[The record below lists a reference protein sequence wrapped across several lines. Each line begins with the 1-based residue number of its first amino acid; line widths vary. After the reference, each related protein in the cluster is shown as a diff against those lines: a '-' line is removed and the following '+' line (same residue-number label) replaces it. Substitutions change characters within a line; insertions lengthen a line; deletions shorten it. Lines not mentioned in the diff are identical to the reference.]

1 MDLDNAK
8 AFSQLDPED
17 MLGAIRGL
25 PQQLWTAWE
34 TAGKLPLPEKRDFS
48 KILVA
53 GMGGSAIGADIL
65 AGYVA
70 PDCSLPLFVLR
81 GYHLPAWAK
90 GPEVLVV
97 CSSHSGNTEETL
109 TVFEEAQKRNCTTMT
124 VSTGGKLSEKAR
136 EQGTLCW
143 TFEHVG
149 QPRTAV
155 GFSFGLLLN
164 LLERLG
170 LISEQEALVKNAVA
184 EMEALGKQIDV
195 EVHAVKNVAK
205 RLAGQAVE
213 RIPVVLG
220 AEHLEAVARRWK
232 TQINE
237 NSKAEA
243 QFEFLPEAD
252 HNTLAGLVN
261 PEELLYKTY
270 ALFLNSERY
279 SGRVQKRY
287 KLTADEFM
295 VSGVCVDPVACSGS
309 SMLAEIWTAIFLGDY
324 ISYYLAMAYDANPT
338 QIEALNRLKAA
349 MKK

>member
-1 MDLDNAK
+1 MDLDLAK
-8 AFSQLDPED
+8 DFGKLDPED

-34 TAGKLPLPEKRDFS
+34 TAGKLPLPEQREFS
-48 KILVA
+48 KVLVA

-65 AGYVA
+65 AGYA
-70 PDCSLPLFVLR
+70 AEDCSVPLVVLR
-81 GYHLPAWAK
+81 GYQLPAWAK
-90 GPEVLVV
+90 GADVLVV

-109 TVFEEAQKRNCTTMT
+109 AVFEEALERGCTTMT
-124 VSTGGKLSEKAR
+124 VSTGGKLSEAAKAK
-136 EQGTLCW
+136 GAVCW
-143 TFEHVG
+143 NFDHVG

-164 LLERLG
+164 LLERLD
-170 LISEQEALVKNAVA
+170 LLPKQEALVKQAVE
-184 EMEALGKQIDV
+184 EMEALREQIDA
-195 EVHAVKNVAK
+195 EAPAVKNLAK
-205 RLAGQAVE
+205 RLAGQAVD
-213 RIPVVLG
+213 RIPVVFG
-220 AEHLEAVARRWK
+220 AEHLEPVARRWK

-237 NSKAEA
+237 VSKAEA

-279 SGRVQKRY
+279 YERIQKRF

-295 VSGVCVDPVACSGS
+295 VSGVCVDPVACSGGS
-309 SMLAEIWTAIFLGDY
+309 KLAEIWTAILLGDY
-324 ISYYLAMAYDANPT
+324 VSFYLAMAYEVDPT
-338 QIEALNRLKAA
+338 PVDALNRLKAA

>member
-8 AFSQLDPED
+8 EFGQLDPED

-34 TAGKLPLPEKRDFS
+34 TAGELPLPERREFS

-70 PDCSLPLFVLR
+70 ADCSVPLYVLR
-81 GYHLPAWAK
+81 GYQMPAWAK
-90 GPEVLVV
+90 GPDVLVV

-109 TVFEEAQKRNCTTMT
+109 AVFEEAQKRKCTTMT
-124 VSTGGKLSEKAR
+124 VSTGGKLSENAR
-136 EQGTLCW
+136 EQGALCW
-143 TFEHVG
+143 TFDHLG

-164 LLERLG
+164 LLERLE
-170 LISEQEALVKNAVA
+170 LVPKQEALVKGAVA
-184 EMEALGKQIDV
+184 EMEALGKQIDA
-195 EVHAVKNVAK
+195 EVPAVKNLAK

-213 RIPVVLG
+213 RIPVVFG
-220 AEHLEAVARRWK
+220 AEHLEPVARRWK

-237 NSKAEA
+237 IGKAEA

-261 PEELLYKTY
+261 PEALLYKTY

-279 SGRVQKRY
+279 TDRVQKRF

-295 VSGVCVDPVACSGS
+295 VSGVCVDPVTCSGG

-324 ISYYLAMAYDANPT
+324 ISYYLAMAYEVDPT
-338 QIEALNRLKAA
+338 PVEALNRLKGA

>member
-184 EMEALGKQIDV
+184 EMEALGKQIKV
-195 EVHAVKNVAK
+195 EVPAVKNVAK

-279 SGRVQKRY
+279 SGRVKKRY

>member
-1 MDLDNAK
+1 MDLDQAK
-8 AFSQLDPED
+8 DFVNLDPDD
-17 MLGAIRGL
+17 MLGAIRAL

-34 TAGKLPLPEKRDFS
+34 TAGKLPLPEKRDFT
-48 KILVA
+48 KILIA

-65 AGYVA
+65 ASYVA
-70 PDCSLPLFVLR
+70 LDCSIPLYVLR
-81 GYHLPAWAK
+81 GYQMPAWAK
-90 GPEVLVV
+90 GPDVLVI

-109 TVFEEAQKRNCTTMT
+109 TVFAEALERKCTIVT
-124 VSTGGKLSEKAR
+124 VSTGGKLSEEALAK
-136 EQGTLCW
+136 GICCW
-143 TFEHVG
+143 NFDHVG

-170 LISEQEALVKNAVA
+170 LISEQEALVKGAVA
-184 EMEALGKQIDV
+184 NMEALGKQIDA
-195 EVHAVKNVAK
+195 EVPAVKNVAK

-213 RIPVVLG
+213 RIPVVFG
-220 AEHLEAVARRWK
+220 AEHLEPVARRWK

-237 NSKAEA
+237 IGKAEA

-252 HNTLAGLVN
+252 HNTLAGLIN

-279 SGRVQKRY
+279 TDRVQKRF
-287 KLTADEFM
+287 KFTSDEFM

-324 ISYYLAMAYDANPT
+324 VSYYLAMAYEVDPT

>member
-8 AFSQLDPED
+8 DFGQLDPED
-17 MLGAIRGL
+17 MLGAIRDL

-34 TAGKLPLPEKRDFS
+34 TAGRLPLPEEREFS

-65 AGYVA
+65 AGYIALDSSV
-70 PDCSLPLFVLR
+70 PLYVLR

-90 GPEVLVV
+90 GPDVLVI

-109 TVFEEAQKRNCTTMT
+109 NVFEEALERNCTTMT
-124 VSTGGKLSEKAR
+124 VSTGGKLSENAR
-136 EQGTLCW
+136 AKGILCW
-143 TFEHVG
+143 NFDHVG

-164 LLERLG
+164 LFDRLG
-170 LISEQEALVKNAVA
+170 LVPSQEALLKDAVA

-195 EVHAVKNVAK
+195 EVPAVKNIAK

-213 RIPVVLG
+213 RIPVVFG
-220 AEHLEAVARRWK
+220 AEHLEPVARRWK

-261 PEELLYKTY
+261 PEALLYKTY

-279 SGRVQKRY
+279 NERVQKRF
-287 KLTADEFM
+287 KLTTDEFM

-309 SMLAEIWTAIFLGDY
+309 SMLAEIWTTIFLGDY

>member
-8 AFSQLDPED
+8 DFSQLDPED

-34 TAGKLPLPEKRDFS
+34 TAGKLPLPEGREFS
-48 KILVA
+48 KVLVA

-65 AGYVA
+65 AGYIA
-70 PDCSLPLFVLR
+70 MDCSVPLYVLR

-90 GPEVLVV
+90 GPDVLVI

-109 TVFEEAQKRNCTTMT
+109 TVFEEALERQCTTMT
-124 VSTGGKLSEKAR
+124 VSTGGKLSENAR
-136 EQGTLCW
+136 AKGVLCW
-143 TFEHVG
+143 NFDHVG

-164 LLERLG
+164 LFDRLG
-170 LISEQEALVKNAVA
+170 LVSSQEALVKDAVG
-184 EMEALGKQIDV
+184 EMEALGQQIDV
-195 EVHAVKNVAK
+195 EVPAVKNIAK

-213 RIPVVLG
+213 RIPVVFG
-220 AEHLEAVARRWK
+220 AEHLEPVARRWK

-261 PEELLYKTY
+261 PEALLYKTY

-279 SGRVQKRY
+279 TERVQKRF
-287 KLTADEFM
+287 KLTTDEFM

-309 SMLAEIWTAIFLGDY
+309 SMLAEIWTTIFLGDY